1 MDNEKRYELL
11 RLLEEDA
18 SIKVETL
25 AALMQEAPR
34 TIEEELDHL
43 HQEGILSGTQAMVN
57 WDATDNEQVSA
68 VVEVSV
74 NLHKEVTYQRVAE
87 SIYRFEE
94 VEAMYLMSGAYD
106 YLLITKRLPMHA
118 ISRFI
123 NKLAT
128 LDEVSGTSTH
138 IVMQRYKD
146 HGTIFKAPTDD
157 RLVISR

>member
-74 NLHKEVTYQRVAE
+74 NLHKEVYLSKSCRV
-87 SIYRFEE
+87 
-94 VEAMYLMSGAYD
+94 YL
-106 YLLITKRLPMHA
+106 
-118 ISRFI
+118 
-123 NKLAT
+123 
-128 LDEVSGTSTH
+128 
-138 IVMQRYKD
+138 
-146 HGTIFKAPTDD
+146 
-157 RLVISR
+157 